1 VVTRGEV
8 WWYDDPV
15 AGRRPHLILT
25 RPEAIPVLNQV
36 VGVPLT
42 RTIRGIPTEVALDR
56 SDGMRVACALALD
69 NLTQIRPA
77 LCTEHIATLGPERMA
92 QVCQALRVSL
102 VC

>member
-1 VVTRGEV
+1 VVTRGEI

-25 RPEAIPVLNQV
+25 RPQAIPVLNQV

-56 SDGMRVACALALD
+56 SDGMRVACVAALD
-69 NLTQIRPA
+69 NLTQIRSA
-77 LCTEHIATLGPERMA
+77 LCTERITTLGPERMA
-92 QVCQALRVSL
+92 EVCRALRTSL
-102 VC
+102 AC

>member
-1 VVTRGEV
+1 MVTRGEI

-15 AGRRPHLILT
+15 AARRPHLILT

-56 SDGMRVACALALD
+56 SDGMRVACAVGLD

-77 LCTEHIATLGPERMA
+77 LCTERITTLGPDRMA
-92 QVCQALRVSL
+92 EVCQALRTSL
-102 VC
+102 AC